1 MAIALTNPSA
11 TKQLLISMA
20 SSLVSVQVEN
30 SGLPA
35 RMLHEPGVARAGL
48 PVHVMAHRQTM
59 LQCGRDWFLR
69 NNTLQNIEDM
79 RSGQVI
85 CIKST
90 LDNPGTESD
99 QMLSAA
105 SITR

>member
-11 TKQLLISMA
+11 TKQLLISIA

-35 RMLHEPGVARAGL
+35 RMLHEPGSFMFVARAGL

-69 NNTLQNIEDM
+69 NNTLQNIETCAPV
-79 RSGQVI
+79 RSFASNLPWTTQAPNP
-85 CIKST
+85 IKC
-90 LDNPGTESD
+90 
-99 QMLSAA
+99 
-105 SITR
+105 